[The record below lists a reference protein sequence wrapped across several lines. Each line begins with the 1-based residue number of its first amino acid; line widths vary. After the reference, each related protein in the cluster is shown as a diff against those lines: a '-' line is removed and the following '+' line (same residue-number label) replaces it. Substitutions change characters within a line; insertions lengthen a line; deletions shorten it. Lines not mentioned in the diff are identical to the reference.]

1 MPPACARRV
10 AGMLRGLREPS
21 LQDRTGG
28 RWRARPGDAGVLSC
42 PMLWLPA
49 GFRHA
54 EGGGG
59 PPAPGRRQ
67 EKLVLPPLS
76 LRDSKRQCIEN
87 LTPYVALTQ
96 RNCGLKSIPLE
107 SGTAQCPVPTPWGRP
122 APQAN
127 TWSFEQVTPPP
138 SVCPSPVSTP
148 LLPLVTPGVGP
159 IRVWD
164 KDPRVSWGGG
174 CRCYSHT
181 G

>member
-1 MPPACARRV
+1 M
-10 AGMLRGLREPS
+10 
-21 LQDRTGG
+21 
-28 RWRARPGDAGVLSC
+28 
-42 PMLWLPA
+42 
-49 GFRHA
+49 
-54 EGGGG
+54 
-59 PPAPGRRQ
+59 
-67 EKLVLPPLS
+67 LPPLS

-127 TWSFEQVTPPP
+127 TWSSEQVTPPP

-164 KDPRVSWGGG
+164 KDPGVSWGGG